1 MWTRSGYFTQT
12 DGTGGTIFVIFYFRL
27 VVDVRVAVNV
37 EEKAI
42 VKLRFS
48 LHSAVMAGEMWV
60 CLPGLS
66 FCWDLISLG
75 SRAKKTKNK

>member
-1 MWTRSGYFTQT
+1 MC
-12 DGTGGTIFVIFYFRL
+12 L
-27 VVDVRVAVNV
+27 AVNV

-48 LHSAVMAGEMWV
+48 LHSAVMAGEMCV